1 MAGHKFEYG
10 PIARGLYIALVW
22 LVVMTAFVAPELL
35 HWHLLL
41 VVFFG
46 LGLRPLLE
54 KTGLYDLYMYVTV
67 SIAERWD
74 RKFVEQRR
82 REIESKRQR
91 KMYRR
96 FGKDDD
102 PRLPKNW

>member
-1 MAGHKFEYG
+1 MAEHKFEYG
-10 PIARGLYIALVW
+10 PFARGVYIALIWFVI
-22 LVVMTAFVAPELL
+22 LTAIVFPELL

-41 VVFFG
+41 VFFLG

-54 KTGLYDLYMYVTV
+54 KTGLYELYAHVTA
-67 SIAERWD
+67 SFAEKRD
-74 RKFVEQRR
+74 RKFVEKRR
-82 REIESKRQR
+82 REIERKRQR

-96 FGKDDD
+96 FGNDD

>member
-1 MAGHKFEYG
+1 MSEHKFEYG
-10 PIARGLYIALVW
+10 PVARGVYMAMVW
-22 LVVMTAFVAPELL
+22 LVILTAVAFPELL
-35 HWHLLL
+35 LWHLLL
-41 VVFFG
+41 VLFLG

-54 KTGLYDLYMYVTV
+54 KTGLYDLYAHVTV

-74 RKFVEQRR
+74 RKFVEERR
-82 REIESKRQR
+82 REIERSKRR

-96 FGKDDD
+96 FGKDD

>member
-1 MAGHKFEYG
+1 MSEHKFEYG
-10 PIARGLYIALVW
+10 PLSRGIYIALLW
-22 LVVMTAFVAPELL
+22 LVILTAFVFPELL

-41 VVFFG
+41 VLFLG

-54 KTGLYDLYMYVTV
+54 KTGLYDLYTHVTV

-74 RKFVEQRR
+74 RKFVETRR
-82 REIESKRQR
+82 REIERKRRR

-96 FGKDDD
+96 FGKDD

>member
-1 MAGHKFEYG
+1 M
-10 PIARGLYIALVW
+10 ALVW
-22 LVVMTAFVAPELL
+22 LVVLTAFAFPELL

-41 VVFFG
+41 VLFLG

-54 KTGLYDLYMYVTV
+54 KTGIYALYAHVTAL
-67 SIAERWD
+67 IAERRD
-74 RKFVEQRR
+74 RKFVETRR
-82 REIESKRQR
+82 REIERKRRR

-96 FGKDDD
+96 FGHDD